1 MKVHKN
7 FLGTGGQDKIHV
19 DEIAVAP
26 GLLLGGAVIVES
38 GSNAD
43 GEYVR
48 FGDGLQ
54 ICWRRY
60 GTSVPAKTTVTYDW
74 IFPKTFI
81 SAPILLCGGGA
92 GTSIRLISY
101 GFNLASSATLPN
113 KATAVLYNDHTN
125 AQTIVIHMGAIG
137 RWK

>member
-7 FLGTGGQDKIHV
+7 FLGTSGQDKIHV

-26 GLLLGGAVIVES
+26 DFLLGGAVIVES
-38 GSNAD
+38 GSN
-43 GEYVR
+43 YVR
-48 FGDGLQ
+48 WGNGLQ
-54 ICWRRY
+54 ICWGEY
-60 GTSVPAKTTVTYDW
+60 GTPVPAKTTVTYDW

-81 SAPILLCGGGA
+81 SAPILLCGGGSA
-92 GTSIRLISY
+92 GTSIRYTSY

-113 KATAVLYNDHTN
+113 KATAVLYNDYTD
-125 AQTIVIHMGAIG
+125 AQTIVINMGAIG